1 MAAVGDAIT
10 GGDLYGVR
18 SSVQLFVLSFVVMSA
33 FLVTEQILCC
43 IYIEAHAKSSVSWGN
58 VII

>member
-1 MAAVGDAIT
+1 LAAVGDAIT

-18 SSVQLFVLSFVVMSA
+18 LSVQSSVLSFVVMSA
-33 FLVTEQILCC
+33 FLVREQILDYL
-43 IYIEAHAKSSVSWGN
+43 YIEARAKSSVTWGN